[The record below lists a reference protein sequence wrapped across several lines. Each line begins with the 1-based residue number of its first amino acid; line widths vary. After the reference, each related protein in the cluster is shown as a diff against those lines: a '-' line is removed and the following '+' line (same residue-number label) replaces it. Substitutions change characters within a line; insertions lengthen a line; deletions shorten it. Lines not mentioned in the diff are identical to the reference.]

1 VTAVRAALAVLGL
14 ATVRLALA
22 QVSPEEAEKLA
33 ERYLELEPGLR
44 FDCHLTESPSTSQSE
59 SEHYVF
65 LCMPDP
71 SSPRRSRPKLV
82 FVHKETKEVSVA
94 EAL

>member
-1 VTAVRAALAVLGL
+1 VRAALAVLGL
-14 ATVRLALA
+14 AAARLAFA
-22 QVSPEEAEKLA
+22 EISPEEAEKLA
-33 ERYLELEPGLR
+33 ERYLEFEPGLH
-44 FDCHLTESPSTSQSE
+44 FDCHLTESPSTSQADSE
-59 SEHYVF
+59 AHYVF

-71 SSPRRSRPKLV
+71 SASRRSRPKLV